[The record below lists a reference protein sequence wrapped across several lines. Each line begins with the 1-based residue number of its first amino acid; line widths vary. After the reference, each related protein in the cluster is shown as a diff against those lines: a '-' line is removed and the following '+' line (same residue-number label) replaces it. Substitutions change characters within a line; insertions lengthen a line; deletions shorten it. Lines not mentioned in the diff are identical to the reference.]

1 MPEPTPMPTI
11 TPQRAEDSYRPIA
24 GLAIAGVIVSGVF
37 ALGIT
42 VGAIVGL
49 VKGVPLLLPW
59 LLLIPAAGAVLS
71 FLAQRQI
78 RNSEGTRAGLTLA
91 RSGLWLSVFF
101 GLGYAAYVMATILAV
116 RQQAEDFLLDKENG
130 FFAKLKANETNAAFL
145 LTRLP
150 DQREGMVPTD
160 DDKMLRQFGPQLLS
174 FQHHAL
180 VRFVRQGAKETQVK
194 LEGIGNSTYQEGGY
208 WVELEVNIETPDVT
222 VPYTLIARSR
232 ETKTGRKWYLDW
244 SRVPE
249 QARGVQM
256 AGRRGEAVMELR
268 QDSHRV
274 AQGWLQKL
282 TNSKGKAGRAQATL
296 IAFNEKLIPSEK
308 TREQIRRWLSDA
320 DTVDRPAFHV
330 NFICCQF
337 STQGGATPKAPVL
350 AYYSVDNNQ
359 LHITHEVEISFI
371 SLAEGRPQPLLVC
384 HAQIDVER
392 TDPGLLKKPSRH
404 KPKWKVIA
412 MNFERAIDP
421 KKERARK

>member
-1 MPEPTPMPTI
+1 MPTVS
-11 TPQRAEDSYRPIA
+11 PQHAEDSYRPIA
-24 GLAIAGVIVSGVF
+24 GLAIAGLIVSGVF

-59 LLLIPAAGAVLS
+59 LLVIPGAGAVLS

-91 RSGLWLSVFF
+91 RSGLWLSVIF

-150 DQREGMVPTD
+150 DQREGLVPSD
-160 DDKMLRQFGPQLLS
+160 DEKMLRQFGPQLMS
-174 FQHHAL
+174 FRNHAL

-208 WVELEVNIETPDVT
+208 WVELEFNIETPDVT

-232 ETKTGRKWYLDW
+232 ETTTGRKWYLDW
-244 SRVPE
+244 TRVPE
-249 QARGVQM
+249 QARDVRM
-256 AGRRGEAVMELR
+256 AGGRGEVVMDLR

-282 TNSKGKAGRAQATL
+282 TNSRGKAGHKLAEL
-296 IAFNEKLIPSEK
+296 IKFNEKRIPSEK
-308 TREQIRRWLSDA
+308 TRVQIRRWLSDA
-320 DTVDRPAFHV
+320 DAVDRPAFHV

-359 LHITHEVEISFI
+359 LQITHEVEISYI
-371 SLAEGRPQPLLVC
+371 RLAEGRPKPILIC
-384 HAQIDVER
+384 HAQIVVER
-392 TDPGLLKKPSRH
+392 TDPGLLKKPKRG
-404 KPKWKVIA
+404 KPKWEVRA
-412 MNFERAIDP
+412 MNIEQAIDP
-421 KKERARK
+421 AKERARR